1 MGLLL
6 AVFLMA
12 VLMSWAV
19 LENLYLILGIPLGL
33 LAVLA
38 GILYTEQTLLF
49 FGALAPLS
57 INIEDMGGG
66 FGLSLPTEPM
76 YIFLFALLVLHWVK
90 EKPFSLHLLRHPV
103 ILSVTLY
110 LVWLWLST
118 LFSSMPL
125 VSTKFALARTWYIVL
140 FFYIGIHVFSNYQRV
155 HFFIKAF
162 TAFTM
167 IMVIYTLIMHAQYGF
182 SRSAS
187 YGISWPFFP
196 DHGMYAAAMA
206 YGFFTLL
213 IYTLYVRQFNFPLA
227 ISPVLFL
234 IFAVLVFGIVVSF
247 TRATWLSLIVASGAW
262 LFTRLKIPFYWILLG
277 IAGLSVVAVL
287 KQDDIQYALE
297 ANKQGSSD
305 ELEGHVKSVSN
316 ITTDPSNL
324 ERINR
329 WKCATRMVQARPI
342 FGFGPGTYV
351 FQYAPFQKSS
361 ELTLIST
368 HAGDL
373 GDAHSEYF
381 SALSEMGVPGAFL
394 WLAVVLTTLS
404 TAFRILYASDNLRV
418 KLTTYIVFLG
428 LVAYHAHAVLN
439 NYSQYDKLAV
449 PLWAFTAILVAF
461 DLKTQKQIKREETS
475 EE

>member
-1 MGLLL
+1 MQLTLSRLSTGKKVGLLL

-19 LENLYLILGIPLGL
+19 LESLYLILGIPLGL

-103 ILSVTLY
+103 ILSITLY

-125 VSTKFALARTWYIVL
+125 VSAKFALARTWYIVL

-167 IMVIYTLIMHAQYGF
+167 IMVVYTLIMHAQYGF

-227 ISPVLFL
+227 VSPILFL

-262 LFTRLKIPFYWILLG
+262 LFTRL
-277 IAGLSVVAVL
+277 VVA
-287 KQDDIQYALE
+287 QSI
-297 ANKQGSSD
+297 
-305 ELEGHVKSVSN
+305 SVN
-316 ITTDPSNL
+316 GN
-324 ERINR
+324 
-329 WKCATRMVQARPI
+329 
-342 FGFGPGTYV
+342 
-351 FQYAPFQKSS
+351 
-361 ELTLIST
+361 
-368 HAGDL
+368 
-373 GDAHSEYF
+373 
-381 SALSEMGVPGAFL
+381 
-394 WLAVVLTTLS
+394 
-404 TAFRILYASDNLRV
+404 
-418 KLTTYIVFLG
+418 
-428 LVAYHAHAVLN
+428 
-439 NYSQYDKLAV
+439 
-449 PLWAFTAILVAF
+449 
-461 DLKTQKQIKREETS
+461 
-475 EE
+475 